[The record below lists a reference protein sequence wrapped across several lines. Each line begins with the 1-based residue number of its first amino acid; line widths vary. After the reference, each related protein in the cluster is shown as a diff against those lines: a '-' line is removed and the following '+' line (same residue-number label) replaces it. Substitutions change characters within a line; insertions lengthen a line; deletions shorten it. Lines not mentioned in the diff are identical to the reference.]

1 MVSVRRASSPR
12 EKAESSQMQI
22 ITPGEAISLKHS
34 VVTVGTF
41 DGVHTGHAD
50 VIHSVLSRAKSIGGT
65 SVVLTFDPHPRQFI
79 DGATASGLLTTLD
92 EKRAKLEAL
101 GLDVLAVVPF
111 NASLRQMSP
120 DAFVSHYLVD
130 WLHARHVV
138 VGYDHGFGKDRQGGY
153 ETMLALGRHFG
164 FEVTSVAPSIV
175 NGDPIS
181 STRIRTALAE
191 NRFDEAVALLGGC
204 FPVWG
209 RVEKGEGRGQKLGFP
224 TANVSI
230 DVTVKLA
237 PPPGVYAGRVQF
249 EKPFSAVINFG
260 RRPTFGDGKAFAF
273 EVHVL
278 DFSGD
283 LYGQTLKVELT
294 HRIRDEQKFET
305 AEALAG
311 QIQED
316 INFAKRLLSHGC
328 SQ

>member
-1 MVSVRRASSPR
+1 M
-12 EKAESSQMQI
+12 
-22 ITPGEAISLKHS
+22 
-34 VVTVGTF
+34 
-41 DGVHTGHAD
+41 
-50 VIHSVLSRAKSIGGT
+50 
-65 SVVLTFDPHPRQFI
+65 
-79 DGATASGLLTTLD
+79 
-92 EKRAKLEAL
+92 
-101 GLDVLAVVPF
+101 
-111 NASLRQMSP
+111 
-120 DAFVSHYLVD
+120 
-130 WLHARHVV
+130 
-138 VGYDHGFGKDRQGGY
+138 
-153 ETMLALGRHFG
+153 
-164 FEVTSVAPSIV
+164 
-175 NGDPIS
+175 
-181 STRIRTALAE
+181 
-191 NRFDEAVALLGGC
+191 
-204 FPVWG
+204 
-209 RVEKGEGRGQKLGFP
+209 
-224 TANVSI
+224 
-230 DVTVKLA
+230 TVKLA